1 MEKEV
6 EDEGYSISYI
16 TPLQAYDLGDL
27 VGMLRSAP
35 SARTLNTIELHR
47 LTSYILWLE
56 QTGGGKGEVVVRN
69 KKEKRRVE

>member
-35 SARTLNTIELHR
+35 SARTLNTIELRR

-56 QTGGGKGEVVVRN
+56 
-69 KKEKRRVE
+69 